1 MTETNYIGNISTIVK
16 TVCLWI
22 AGYAIGY
29 AVSIG
34 FNLPISQEQLS
45 EVLFIII
52 CTIIAYIDAKF
63 PNSFNWLGNG
73 TKVDMGTVLG
83 YPSEESVLN
92 DEYITEVEEGGD
104 DVC

>member
-16 TVCLWI
+16 TICLWI

-34 FNLPISQEQLS
+34 FNLPISQEQLA
-45 EVLFIII
+45 EIFFIII
-52 CTIIAYIDAKF
+52 CSIIAYIDAKN

-73 TKVDMGTVLG
+73 NLVDMGTILG
-83 YPSEESVLN
+83 YPSEEVVLN
-92 DEYITEVEEGGD
+92 DEYELEGDEQDG
-104 DVC
+104 C